1 MYESVATLKEV
12 TGATYDS
19 AGNEMPEYRLTLI
32 YVQPRSVYSSEF
44 YQAAQAGLHPS
55 ITFEVTNRADYR
67 GEHVLEWNG
76 TEYDILRA
84 DWTGMK
90 DKLRLVC
97 QERIGRNG

>member
-1 MYESVATLKEV
+1 MYESVATLKSPATV
-12 TGATYDS
+12 TYDS
-19 AGNEMPEYRLTLI
+19 AGNEIMTYNTKLI

-55 ITFEVTNRADYR
+55 ITFEITNRADYN
-67 GEHVLEWNG
+67 GEKLLEWNG
-76 TEYDILRA
+76 AEYDILRA

-97 QERIGRNG
+97 QERIGR

>member
-1 MYESVATLKEV
+1 MYESVATLKSPATV
-12 TGATYDS
+12 TYDS
-19 AGNEMPEYRLTLI
+19 VGNEIMTYNTKLI

-55 ITFEVTNRADYR
+55 ITFEITNRADYN
-67 GEHVLEWNG
+67 GEKLLEWNG
-76 TEYDILRA
+76 SEYDILRA

-97 QERIGRNG
+97 QERIGR